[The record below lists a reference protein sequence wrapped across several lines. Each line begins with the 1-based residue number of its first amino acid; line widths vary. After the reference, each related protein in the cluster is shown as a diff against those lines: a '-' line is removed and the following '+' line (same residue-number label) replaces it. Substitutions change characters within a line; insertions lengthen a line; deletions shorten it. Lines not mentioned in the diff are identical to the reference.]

1 MGLVGKTISWAIGW
15 LLVGSHDVL
24 ALVPDADDYDESQ
37 NLHHTVQALN
47 DQQLSLE
54 AALQIKPS
62 SAGSLGLYDP
72 NTLLGQTG
80 VTPNLVL
87 KELAPHL
94 QQLVP
99 ELLERK
105 VRGTVVHEV
114 FQLKYGFWAIAHS
127 NIELHHYANRLVL
140 LRVNLPHIESL
151 AGKYSPSDFK
161 SLSVLQAEV
170 GGPATVY
177 EDSYQILTAQNGELI
192 PAWEIHAVDPSR
204 GAVIRR
210 IIDGRYGNLLEEK
223 ATDFRL
229 TSVYSKNPKDGGM
242 IQVKLPDLKSGTNL
256 DGKYFSVFSPDQT
269 DPRAEGNEGDFSY
282 RPDVDGDATHFD
294 EVQTYY
300 NVTRAL
306 AFFREKFGF
315 DPKSES
321 ITIRVHHNLGGKNDN
336 AYYLPSLATP
346 EIRIGQGDKLKNLS
360 RDVDVIS
367 HEYAHH
373 IIYKHLKES
382 KGESGILH
390 EGIADYFAF
399 AISDDP
405 YLGESVLPN
414 SAYLRTATTVD
425 KDKYDLLPASTK
437 THVKG
442 SYWSSFLWL
451 LRENLGSEYTDLLV
465 YESLPYLGADGTI
478 KDAFLGILSADRDL
492 SGNSRRG
499 EVPLYGE
506 NKCAIF
512 AAGLKL
518 GFATYLADFDGSSCG
533 LNLEELAEESRTQ
546 IKRLGKSNRT
556 GRTIKPP
563 LKACG
568 TMDFHEKM
576 TQNTSNTT
584 IVLMITPLF
593 FGLWS
598 YIRRA
603 SWIWTKS

>member
-1 MGLVGKTISWAIGW
+1 MALVGKAMSWVTGC
-15 LLVGSHDVL
+15 LLVGSLEALAFMPDVDIGEGHHFHE
-24 ALVPDADDYDESQ
+24 ALQTLDD
-37 NLHHTVQALN
+37 H
-47 DQQLSLE
+47 QLSLE
-54 AALQIKPS
+54 AALQIKHS
-62 SAGSLGLYDP
+62 HASSLGLHDP
-72 NTLLGQTG
+72 DTLLGQTG
-80 VTPNLVL
+80 VTPQLVL

-94 QQLVP
+94 EQLVP
-99 ELLERK
+99 ELLERT

-114 FQLKYGFWAIAHS
+114 FQLKYGFWAIAKS
-127 NIELHHYANRLVL
+127 TIELHHYANKLVL

-151 AGKYSPSDFK
+151 AGKYQPSDFK
-161 SLSVLQAEV
+161 PLSVLQAEA
-170 GGPATVY
+170 GGAATVY
-177 EDSYQILTAQNGELI
+177 EDSYQILAAQGGELI

-210 IIDGRYGNLLEEK
+210 IIDARYGQLLEEK
-223 ATDFRL
+223 AADFRL

-242 IQVKLPDLKSGTNL
+242 TQVKLPDLRNGHSL
-256 DGKYFSVFSPDQT
+256 DGKYFTVFSPDQT
-269 DPRAEGNEGDFSY
+269 VPRAEGHHGDFSY
-282 RPDVDGDATHFD
+282 RPDVDSDAPHFD

-300 NVTRAL
+300 NASRAL
-306 AFFREKFGF
+306 AFFRGKFGF
-315 DPKSES
+315 DPKTES
-321 ITIRVHHNLGGKNDN
+321 ITIRVHHDMGGKHDN
-336 AYYLPSLATP
+336 AYYLPSLSAP
-346 EIRIGQGDKLKNLS
+346 EIRIGQGDKLRNLS

-373 IIYKHLKES
+373 VIYQYLKES
-382 KGESGILH
+382 KGESGVLH

-414 SAYLRTATTVD
+414 SAYVRTGTTID
-425 KDKYDLLPASTK
+425 KDKYDLLPAGTK

-442 SYWSSFLWL
+442 SYWSAFLWL
-451 LRENLGSEYTDLLV
+451 LRESLGSEYTDLLV
-465 YESLPYLGADGTI
+465 YESLPYLGPDGTI

-533 LNLEELAEESRTQ
+533 LNLDELASESRTQ
-546 IKRLGKSNRT
+546 LKNLGKSNRT
-556 GRTIKPP
+556 GRALIPP

-568 TMDFHEKM
+568 TLGAQERM
-576 TQNTSNTT
+576 TWQTSSTMILLT
-584 IVLMITPLF
+584 IAPLF
-593 FGLWS
+593 LGLWS
-598 YIRRA
+598 YLRRVL
-603 SWIWTKS
+603 WIWTKS